1 MIEEIIKDLKTRIV
15 LLGGTILFLIFFLL
29 RLLDLNFFA
38 NVRQESFDY
47 YQNFFPISYEESPVI
62 IVAIDEKS
70 LEKYGQFPWPRTFL
84 ASLIDKIGKAG
95 AIVIGIDILL
105 PEEDRTSLDK
115 IAQQYQLDKEK
126 FKDFY
131 FQLSNDQ
138 LLSNVFRQYNV
149 VMGLSPAFYIQKKT
163 KPIKERIRYT
173 VEKKGSINTSSYF
186 YFP

>member
-1 MIEEIIKDLKTRIV
+1 MK
-15 LLGGTILFLIFFLL
+15 
-29 RLLDLNFFA
+29 
-38 NVRQESFDY
+38 
-47 YQNFFPISYEESPVI
+47 ESPVI

-115 IAQQYQLDKEK
+115 IANQYQLDKEK

-138 LLSNVFRQYNV
+138 LLSNVLRQHNV
-149 VMGLSPAFYIQKKT
+149 VMGISPAFDIQKKL
-163 KPIKERIRYT
+163 KPPKQRVRYT
-173 VEKKGSINTSSYF
+173 IEKTRERQYKFLFLLSCNHPLT
-186 YFP
+186 